1 MSAER
6 PRRRVLASWVDL
18 SIHTKGLVVIA
29 VPVAMLLVLVVVFS
43 ATADRNLLAAAIVAV
58 ILGIGA
64 GFVAMRLFTDGVV
77 ARLRRLERATLA
89 VEEGRP
95 VDGLPDGNDEIGRLA
110 ARLAHSTAELAA
122 RGEDRDRARD
132 QLEEILTASPI
143 VSLRYDEE
151 SKRFTYASPNVDRLL
166 GVSAVDAL
174 ADPDALAERFHPED
188 RERLSKALRDGAVGR
203 GDRVSLE
210 LRFRRDPDAATWG
223 QADTVCTPDIG
234 ADGTI
239 VGAVVYLVDV
249 SERHIAERAAEE
261 RRFMLESIFHASPD
275 TITVR
280 DDRGRVVLA
289 STSLAE
295 VMVTEDDGDGTG
307 AGAGGVPGAGGAVSA
322 EGRRLIDELAAR
334 CAAGARDMGPVVTS
348 GRAPDGT
355 VRLFETRARPVLDE
369 FGTVTGTVTISRD
382 ITERIRLEDSLRDA
396 TTAAERASE
405 AKSEFLSRMS
415 HELRTPL
422 NAILGFAQLLELD
435 GLPDDQAAS
444 VDQIQKA
451 GRHLLSLINEVLDI
465 ARIEAG
471 RLTIDT
477 TPVDVADVLLEVTT
491 LLTPV
496 AEAVGSALS
505 IDSMGAGA
513 LRVHADRQRLLQVLL
528 NLGSNALKYGGAQGS
543 VAFRMQADD
552 HDNVRFEVTDTGPG
566 IPRDKQDE
574 LWVPF
579 ARLGAER
586 TRVEGTGVGLALSK
600 HLVEL
605 MGGAIGVRSRPG
617 RGATFWITL
626 RRAAEPAPTGEAA
639 GDATR
644 APVTVGAPGASSPAP
659 LIREN
664 GRNGSA
670 EAVGADAGRAGRDAH
685 GSRALLV
692 LQIEDNPSN
701 ASLVAQV
708 LGRRPNVRLLSAST
722 AREGLDLA
730 ADHPPDLVLLDLHL
744 PDLPGD
750 EVVRRLKESASL
762 ADTKIVVVS
771 ADATPS
777 RIRRMLDLGVDGY
790 LTKPVAVEALLRLVD
805 RELEDQP
812 S

>member
-1 MSAER
+1 MSTER

-18 SIHTKGLVVIA
+18 SIRTKGLVVIA
-29 VPVAMLLVLVVVFS
+29 VPVTVLFLVLVVVS
-43 ATADRNLLAAAIVAV
+43 WATADRNLLVAGLLAV
-58 ILGIGA
+58 ILGVGA

-77 ARLRRLERATLA
+77 ARLRRLERATVA

-95 VDGLPDGNDEIGRLA
+95 LDELPQGKDEIGRLA
-110 ARLAHSTAELAA
+110 ARLAHTTAELAA
-122 RGEDRDRARD
+122 RAEERDRARD

-151 SKRFTYASPNVDRLL
+151 SERFTYASPNVDRLL
-166 GVSAVDAL
+166 GVSAEDAL
-174 ADPDALAERFHPED
+174 TDPAAVAERFHPDD
-188 RERLSKALRDGAVGR
+188 RERLSKALREGAVGR
-203 GDRVSLE
+203 GDRVSLA

-223 QADTVCTPDIG
+223 EADTVCTPDIG

-249 SERHIAERAAEE
+249 SERHIAQRAAEE
-261 RRFMLESIFHASPD
+261 RRFMLESIFRASPD
-275 TITVR
+275 TVTVR
-280 DDRGRVVLA
+280 DDLGRVVLA

-295 VMVTEDDGDGTG
+295 VMVTEDGGRDDGS
-307 AGAGGVPGAGGAVSA
+307 VSP
-322 EGRRLIDELAAR
+322 EGRRLIDELAAH
-334 CAAGARDMGPVVTS
+334 CAAEARDMGPVVTS
-348 GRAPDGT
+348 GRAQDGT

-369 FGTVTGTVTISRD
+369 FGAVTGTVTISRD
-382 ITERIRLEDSLRDA
+382 ITERIGLEDSLRDA
-396 TTAAERASE
+396 TAAAERASE

-435 GLPDDQAAS
+435 ELPEEQSSS
-444 VDQIQKA
+444 VDQIQRA

-471 RLTIDT
+471 RLTIET

-505 IDSMGAGA
+505 IDSRGAGA

-543 VAFRMQADD
+543 VAFRTQADE
-552 HDNVRFEVTDTGPG
+552 HDAVRFEVTDTGPG
-566 IPRDKQDE
+566 IPRDRQDE

-605 MGGAIGVRSRPG
+605 MGGTIGVRSRPG
-617 RGATFWITL
+617 QGATFWITL
-626 RRAAEPAPTGEAA
+626 RRAAEPTPSREAG
-639 GDATR
+639 GDGTKE
-644 APVTVGAPGASSPAP
+644 PVTVGAPGASSPAP
-659 LIREN
+659 VARDI
-664 GRNGSA
+664 GRNGAA
-670 EAVGADAGRAGRDAH
+670 EAPEAGAAGAGRRGP
-685 GSRALLV
+685 GSGALLV

-708 LGRRPNVRLLSAST
+708 LGRRPGVRLLSAAT
-722 AREGLDLA
+722 AHEGLELA
-730 ADHPPDLVLLDLHL
+730 TDHHPDLVLLDLHL

-750 EVVRRLKESASL
+750 EVVRRLKESVPL

-805 RELEDQP
+805 RELEDSP

>member
-1 MSAER
+1 
-6 PRRRVLASWVDL
+6 
-18 SIHTKGLVVIA
+18 
-29 VPVAMLLVLVVVFS
+29 
-43 ATADRNLLAAAIVAV
+43 
-58 ILGIGA
+58 
-64 GFVAMRLFTDGVV
+64 MRLFTDGVV
-77 ARLRRLERATLA
+77 ARLRRLERATVA

-95 VDGLPDGNDEIGRLA
+95 LDELPGGKDEIGRLA
-110 ARLAHSTAELAA
+110 ARLAHTTAELAA
-122 RGEDRDRARD
+122 RADERDRARD

-143 VSLRYDEE
+143 VSLRYDEKT
-151 SKRFTYASPNVDRLL
+151 KRFTYASPNVDRLL

-174 ADPDALAERFHPED
+174 ADPDALAERFHPDD
-188 RERLSKALRDGAVGR
+188 RERLSKALRDGAVRR
-203 GDRVSLE
+203 GDRVSLS
-210 LRFRRDPDAATWG
+210 LRFRRDPEAAAWG
-223 QADTVCTPDIG
+223 EADTVCTPDIG
-234 ADGTI
+234 PDGTI

-249 SERHIAERAAEE
+249 SERHVAQRAAEE

-280 DDRGRVVLA
+280 DDLGRVVLA

-295 VMVTEDDGDGTG
+295 VMVTED
-307 AGAGGVPGAGGAVSA
+307 GGRDDGAVSP

-334 CAAGARDMGPVVTS
+334 CAAEARDTGPVVTS

-382 ITERIRLEDSLRDA
+382 VTERIRLEDSLRDA
-396 TTAAERASE
+396 TAAAQRASE

-435 GLPDDQAAS
+435 ELPAEQAAS
-444 VDQIQKA
+444 VDQIQRA

-471 RLTIDT
+471 HLSIET

-505 IDSMGAGA
+505 IDSTGAAA

-543 VAFRMQADD
+543 VAFRTQADD
-552 HDNVRFEVTDTGPG
+552 FDTVRFEVTDTGPG
-566 IPRDKQDE
+566 IPRDQQDE

-586 TRVEGTGVGLALSK
+586 TRVRGDRSRARPVQAPGRADGRHHRRALPAGPGRDLLGHAAPGRRARAQCGDGRRRHPGPGHGRCPGCVEPRTLGRGERPARAAGVPGTGAGPPGTRG
-600 HLVEL
+600 H
-605 MGGAIGVRSRPG
+605 GAG
-617 RGATFWITL
+617 
-626 RRAAEPAPTGEAA
+626 
-639 GDATR
+639 
-644 APVTVGAPGASSPAP
+644 
-659 LIREN
+659 
-664 GRNGSA
+664 
-670 EAVGADAGRAGRDAH
+670 
-685 GSRALLV
+685 ALLV

-708 LGRRPNVRLLSAST
+708 LGRRPGVQLLSAST
-722 AREGLDLA
+722 AKQGLDMA
-730 ADHPPDLVLLDLHL
+730 AEQPPDLVLLDLHL

-805 RELEDQP
+805 RELEGSP